1 MTPWQYLRTIDNNL
15 DLHTGTRSAITG
27 MRAATGGRQPAAA
40 KPSLYFYVCG
50 ICPAAFLG
58 LPISNTKRNE
68 AQWMSYSAVHKN
80 ATFQPPGGGRKGY
93 SRILSRKRPNST
105 CMRSNHSV

>member
-40 KPSLYFYVCG
+40 KPSLYFYVVFAQLLFWA
-50 ICPAAFLG
+50 CPYRTQSA
-58 LPISNTKRNE
+58 TKR
-68 AQWMSYSAVHKN
+68 S
-80 ATFQPPGGGRKGY
+80 GC
-93 SRILSRKRPNST
+93 RIRR
-105 CMRSNHSV
+105 